1 MDNTCKPTVN
11 GREKF
16 QSEAN
21 GGRDR
26 LERKRGMMEGEET
39 WKVRENDLERKQRK
53 KNTEGEVEAS
63 ERRAI
68 DREKEAEA
76 KFRGRR
82 GG

>member
-26 LERKRGMMEGEET
+26 LERKRGMMEDEET
-39 WKVRENDLERKQRK
+39 WKVRENDRERKQS
-53 KNTEGEVEAS
+53 TEGEVEAS

-68 DREKEAEA
+68 ERERKRQ
-76 KFRGRR
+76 K
-82 GG
+82 